1 MPIKMGPGV
10 QGKLSANNEL
20 IHVRNKGGGSVN
32 KTIGGLM
39 ALALLTLSVLA
50 PVTSVVA
57 APAKES
63 CNPSSLDLDFFKA
76 IASEFGKI
84 ELSTCDIVNNRE
96 KRFGYGEMS
105 IAQGL
110 STISGTSLPHVMQ
123 MRTEQKMGWGKIAK
137 QLGVKVSD
145 AVQRS
150 ASVLEKVGLSGEAAR
165 IRINIDLPDDDDTDD
180 KNDKN
185 DKHDHKPDKN
195 KNHVP
200 NKKQG
205 TK

>member
-1 MPIKMGPGV
+1 MGLKV
-10 QGKLSANNEL
+10 QGIMSRDNEL
-20 IHVRNKGGGSVN
+20 IHAENKGGDSV
-32 KTIGGLM
+32 KKFVGGCM
-39 ALALLTLSVLA
+39 ALFLLTLSLLA
-50 PVTSVVA
+50 PINPAVA

-63 CNPSSLDLDFFKA
+63 CQPSLLDLDFSKA
-76 IASEFGKI
+76 ISVEFGKI
-84 ELSTCDIVNNRE
+84 DFSLCDVTSNRE
-96 KRFGYGEMS
+96 KGFGYGEMS

-110 STISGTSLPHVMQ
+110 STISGTSLSHVMQ

-145 AVQRS
+145 AVHRS

-165 IRINIDLPDDDDTDD
+165 IRVNIDLPDDDETDD

-185 DKHDHKPDKN
+185 DKNEHKPDKN

-200 NKKQG
+200 HKKQG
-205 TK
+205 NK

>member
-1 MPIKMGPGV
+1 MGKTSGRLLIIAMV
-10 QGKLSANNEL
+10 VWVALS
-20 IHVRNKGGGSVN
+20 
-32 KTIGGLM
+32 
-39 ALALLTLSVLA
+39 
-50 PVTSVVA
+50 PVTSVFA
-57 APAKES
+57 ANEKGL
-63 CNPSSLDLDFFKA
+63 CNPSLLDLDFVKA
-76 IASEFGKI
+76 IAAEFGKSD
-84 ELSTCDIVNNRE
+84 LSTCDIANNRE
-96 KRFGYGEMS
+96 KGFGYGEMS

-110 STISGTSLPHVMQ
+110 STISGTSLSHIMQ

-145 AVQRS
+145 AVHRS

-165 IRINIDLPDDDDTDD
+165 IRVNIDLPDEDDTDD

-185 DKHDHKPDKN
+185 DKNEHKPDKN

-200 NKKQG
+200 HKKQG